1 MHDLHITSPASV
13 KMARRF
19 HGVLSYTAFTLFL
32 GYALV
37 STRWVATGVERDFF
51 YISAVVSCAT
61 SCTCGWI
68 TRDNDEKKS
77 CGVPTEANKANISF
91 RNYFPGST
99 VTYTCFKGWS
109 LCGHVEKEVTCLKN
123 GSWEELGSTRDS
135 VDCRKT
141 AETGGR
147 AHYNLEIYERLAD
160 ETQVTTNKIYTTF
173 RFVVP
178 ADSGCNITKTS
189 CGVPME
195 ANKAIISF
203 RNYFPGSTATYTC
216 FKGWSLCGHV
226 QKEVTCLKNGSWK
239 ELGSNCRQDPLLTR
253 KMKDQILCP
262 VRVGTVIEFIG
273 IPMKNVRIGMK
284 LLSSSSFIPLH
295 VSVDCEHG
303 KCFLGCMNFGK
314 TLNKFREKTPFRCVL
329 RIERQFKIT
338 IMVKT
343 SQYVITVDGESN
355 VSIPH
360 GNSLSDIRSYA
371 VKGSVR
377 VISIKFIS

>member
-1 MHDLHITSPASV
+1 MHNLHITSSASV

-32 GYALV
+32 SYALV
-37 STRWVATGVERDFF
+37 STPWVATGVEREFF
-51 YISAVVSCAT
+51 YISGPVSCAT
-61 SCTCGWI
+61 SRRCGWI
-68 TRDNDEKKS
+68 TRDNDE
-77 CGVPTEANKANISF
+77 G
-91 RNYFPGST
+91 
-99 VTYTCFKGWS
+99 TY
-109 LCGHVEKEVTCLKN
+109 
-123 GSWEELGSTRDS
+123 STRDS
-135 VDCRKT
+135 VDCRET
-141 AETGGR
+141 AESGGR

-160 ETQVTTNKIYTTF
+160 ETQVTQKKIYTTF
-173 RFVVP
+173 RFVDP

-216 FKGWSLCGHV
+216 FKGWSLCGPV
-226 QKEVTCLKNGSWK
+226 QKEVTCLKNGSWE

-303 KCFLGCMNFGK
+303 KCFLGCMNFDK
-314 TLNKFREKTPFRCVL
+314 TLNKFREKKP
-329 RIERQFKIT
+329 
-338 IMVKT
+338 
-343 SQYVITVDGESN
+343 S
-355 VSIPH
+355 
-360 GNSLSDIRSYA
+360 
-371 VKGSVR
+371 
-377 VISIKFIS
+377 